1 LKQFTSHLSKIMRV
15 VRYLLVR
22 ALLILFLATLFVTG
36 WMLIFEQQYIYY
48 PSKELVHTP
57 ATVGLK
63 YEGIILTT
71 EDGVTLHGWFM
82 PHPAA
87 RFTLI
92 HFHGNAG
99 NISHRLHLYEHWHK
113 MGLSVF
119 AIDYRGYGKS
129 SGIPSEAGLY
139 SDARAVWNTVR
150 QRHRVP
156 ASNIIIAGRSL
167 GCAVAAKLA
176 TEQNPAAL
184 VLENP
189 FTNIPDMATALYP
202 WIFPIRFL
210 ARSRFD
216 TIDLIGRVS
225 APVMIISAEN
235 DMLVPA
241 TMSKRIHAAANG
253 PKTFISL
260 PGNHNDFDL
269 SSSSIYSKAWQQW
282 LAGLAED
289 TNATGESGKE

>member
-1 LKQFTSHLSKIMRV
+1 MRWFTSHQSKIVEVMK
-15 VRYLLVR
+15 LLSAR
-22 ALLILFLATLFVTG
+22 ALLILFSVTLLVTG
-36 WMLIFEQQYIYY
+36 WMLIFEEQYIYY
-48 PSKELVHTP
+48 PSNELMHTP

-63 YEGIILTT
+63 YEEINLIT
-71 EDGVTLHGWFM
+71 EDGITLHGWFM
-82 PHPAA
+82 PHPAT
-87 RFTLI
+87 RFTLL

-113 MGLSVF
+113 IGLSIF

-139 SDARAVWNTVR
+139 SDARASWNAV
-150 QRHRVP
+150 RHRHGVP

-184 VLENP
+184 VLETP
-189 FTNIPDMATALYP
+189 FTNIPDMATVLYP

-210 ARSRFD
+210 ARSKFN
-216 TIDLIGRVS
+216 TLDLIRRVS
-225 APVMIISAEN
+225 VPVMVISAEN

-241 TMSKRIHAAANG
+241 TMSKRIHAAANP
-253 PKTFISL
+253 PKVLISL

-269 SSSSIYSKAWQQW
+269 SSPSTYSKAWRQW
-282 LAGLAED
+282 LDDLAED
-289 TNATGESGKE
+289 TIAASESRQE